1 MKADIV
7 VKTIIFNSKLNRFL
21 IVQRCKTDEVGAD
34 TWENAGG
41 NVECH
46 ETLEEAVRRELK
58 EETGIEETEIKGVA
72 YVTLVNVSN
81 PYLIIAYLCETKSEN
96 VILSNEHQAYL
107 WADEDECRKSA
118 FPCPRDFAMGDIPSR
133 IGCIVQKED
142 DAETIAKAF
151 QLPKRI
157 VLACVHGT
165 VTEGKLLLLPER
177 EEHMTIL
184 TVKPGQTWESFAQP
198 QVLMMLN
205 SYFGPLYPGMKLLS
219 IRT

>member
-1 MKADIV
+1 MRRPFSRIESGKGAVTMYIKVIEGESAGDIALRAGCPLCMLLRANGV
-7 VKTIIFNSKLNRFL
+7 LS
-21 IVQRCKTDEVGAD
+21 GA
-34 TWENAGG
+34 W
-41 NVECH
+41 
-46 ETLEEAVRRELK
+46 LEMREKVR
-58 EETGIEETEIKGVA
+58 I
-72 YVTLVNVSN
+72 
-81 PYLIIAYLCETKSEN
+81 P
-96 VILSNEHQAYL
+96 
-107 WADEDECRKSA
+107 DEDECRKSA